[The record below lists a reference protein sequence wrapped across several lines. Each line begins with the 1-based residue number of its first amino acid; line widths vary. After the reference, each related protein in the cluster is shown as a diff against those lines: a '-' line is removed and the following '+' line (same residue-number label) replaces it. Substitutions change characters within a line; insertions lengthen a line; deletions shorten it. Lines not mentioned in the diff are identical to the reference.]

1 MCLILIL
8 NSAIQNGHVTP
19 ANICIDEY
27 VSRYAM
33 LISILVLCRRRFRLL
48 GFLRLHF
55 MGPQICWICAKS
67 VFLKSMEGRGVR
79 FAQVLFERESGGE
92 GVNQTYLYYTFIINL
107 QANSPF
113 SIFSNVT
120 VYIYTAWNI

>member
-1 MCLILIL
+1 
-8 NSAIQNGHVTP
+8 
-19 ANICIDEY
+19 
-27 VSRYAM
+27 
-33 LISILVLCRRRFRLL
+33 
-48 GFLRLHF
+48 
-55 MGPQICWICAKS
+55 
-67 VFLKSMEGRGVR
+67 MEGGGVR

-120 VYIYTAWNI
+120 VYIYTAWNISI